1 MKELFTIT
9 LTCLN
14 DSTTHEVA
22 FIDKDFTGGRINWTL
37 KLTPPIGYSRELSV
51 DSFKFVRS
59 DFQYIWQRF
68 ITYGNLLK
76 INLEVFKNGVSYGTY
91 RINIQDGTTFH
102 AKKCICSLSAS
113 GVEAD
118 FAAKKESEILVPKD
132 GTITNAGDFK
142 EMNNIKKLD
151 FQTYRPTISLPF
163 YQYASDLITPLG
175 TNELVTSDTELL
187 KFKGYSGAA
196 SMVINFQIGL
206 LAYSTEIADYENTWR
221 ASIILAKGTN
231 VNSVDNIDIVTDLE
245 FTTIMGTGGQEDKIV
260 FNAQTFDVYVNVPTA
275 DATWNV
281 YLKIYDAVNGNGFSV
296 LKGNYL
302 TMFFLSTFGYSLP
315 EIDGYTIQNV
325 FNHIFGAG
333 NYNLQSVLGN
343 NFFTNYDAFSRTND
357 NAQLKIK
364 VSEFLTDFCK
374 AANSVMAYENGKY
387 TFANVSG
394 WVEDLPTI
402 DLPIVKDVEFSVFN
416 PLDCQEVEVGQ
427 KMPTY
432 KNIEN
437 SRETF
442 NQKITWKVGN
452 YGNKYDLSFTK
463 MRADY
468 TGIFDLVI
476 EQSKG
481 VDVQNSDYWI
491 IKKNDFDA
499 TVKPNSVTGLFQ
511 QTGWFNFEF
520 SPRDLLIRSNGIWR
534 AVLSFLNPT
543 SYLNVSTAENL
554 LTKVEYSANGKQL
567 DPLIVGDIQDRVF
580 TNIGIKFTTLLT
592 ETKFL
597 ILKDKINKLRIL
609 FNGENLLVLP
619 TSIEISPLNKQE
631 AQITGVLINLPTK

>member
-1 MKELFTIT
+1 MKELFSIT
-9 LTCLN
+9 LSCLN
-14 DSTTHEVA
+14 DSTTHNVA

-68 ITYGNLLK
+68 IVYGNLLK

-91 RINIQDGTTFH
+91 RINISDGTTFL
-102 AKKCICSLSAS
+102 KNKCICSLSAS

-118 FAAKKESEILVPKD
+118 FAAKKESEILVPKN

-163 YQYASDLITPLG
+163 YQFASDLITPLG
-175 TNELVTSDTELL
+175 TNELVTSDTELI

-231 VNSVDNIDIVTDLE
+231 VNSVGNIDLVTDLE

-281 YLKIYDAVNGNGFSV
+281 YLKIYDTVNGNVFSV

-302 TMFFLSTFGYSLP
+302 TMFFLSTVGYSLP
-315 EIDGYTIQNV
+315 EIDGYTIGNV

-333 NYNLQSVLGN
+333 NYSIQNSFALY
-343 NFFTNYDAFSRTND
+343 FFTNYDAFSRTND

-374 AANSVMAYENGKY
+374 AADSTMVLENGIY
-387 TFANVSG
+387 VFRNVGG
-394 WVEDLPTI
+394 WIETLNTLELDY
-402 DLPIVKDVEFSVFN
+402 VKDVEFSILN
-416 PLDCQEVEVGQ
+416 TIDIQELEVGQ

-442 NQKITWKVGN
+442 NQKITWKVGD

-481 VDVQNSDYWI
+481 VDVQNPDYWI
-491 IKKNDFDA
+491 IEKNDFDA

-511 QTGWFNFEF
+511 QTGWFNFNF
-520 SPRDLLIRSNGIWR
+520 SPRDLLIKNRSTWR
-534 AVLSFLNPT
+534 GLFSFFANDDT
-543 SYLNVSTAENL
+543 MNVSTAENL
-554 LTKVEYSANGKQL
+554 LTKVEYNGNGKQL
-567 DPLIVGDIQDRVF
+567 DPLVFGADSTINF

-592 ETKFL
+592 ETNFL
-597 ILKDKINKLRIL
+597 ILKDKINKLEIL